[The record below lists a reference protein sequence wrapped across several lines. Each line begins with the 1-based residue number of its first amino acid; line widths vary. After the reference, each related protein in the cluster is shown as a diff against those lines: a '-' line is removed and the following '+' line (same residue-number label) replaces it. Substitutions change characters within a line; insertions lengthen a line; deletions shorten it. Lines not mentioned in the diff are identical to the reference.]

1 MSTEQ
6 IPKQFSGY
14 AALSEEEGKKL
25 DVEPYSFTPKTWS
38 EDDVTLKITHCGIC
52 GSCIHTLTNGWP
64 FPTKYPAICGHEVVG
79 IVVEAGSNTR
89 HKVGDR
95 VGVGA
100 QSISCG
106 ECREC
111 KAGKEPYCLKMG
123 GTYQGI
129 FEDGTMAQGGY
140 SNYMRTKGAFA
151 VPIPSVLKS
160 EVAAPLLCA
169 GITTYSPLKRFGA
182 SPGKKVGV
190 LGIGGLGHLGLMFSK
205 ALGANTYAF
214 SSSNGKLDDV
224 VKMGIPKE
232 NYISYS
238 NPQEVIDAH
247 RGSFD
252 LIISTSSGKG
262 MPLESLFFELLAP
275 EGVFCL
281 LGMPEEKF
289 PAMFGQA
296 FAMKGIQ
303 LAGSMIGGP
312 RQIEEMLNFAAD
324 NGVKPWV
331 EVKPMHQASQA
342 LKEVHAGK
350 PRYRYV
356 LANPDFS

>member
-1 MSTEQ
+1 MV
-6 IPKQFSGY
+6 PKQFSGY
-14 AALSEEEGKKL
+14 AAHSEEEGKKL
-25 DVEPYSFTPKTWS
+25 DVKPYSFTPKKWS

-64 FPTKYPAICGHEVVG
+64 MPTKYPAICGHEVIG

-100 QSISCG
+100 QSFCCG
-106 ECREC
+106 ECKAC
-111 KAGKEPYCLKMG
+111 KMGSVPYCVKFG

-151 VPIPSVLKS
+151 VPIPKVMKS
-160 EVAAPLLCA
+160 EEAAPLLCA
-169 GITTYSPLKRFGA
+169 GITTYSPLKRWGA
-182 SPGKKVGV
+182 GPGKKVGV

-205 ALGANTYAF
+205 ALGADTYAL
-214 SSSNGKLDDV
+214 SSSDKKLDDV

-238 NPQEVIDAH
+238 DQREVVRQH
-247 RGSFD
+247 RNSFD
-252 LIISTSSGKG
+252 LIISTTSGKG
-262 MPLESLFFELLAP
+262 MPLESLFFKLLAP
-275 EGVFCL
+275 KGTFCI
-281 LGMPEEKF
+281 LGLPEEKF

-296 FAMKGIQ
+296 FVAKGIQ
-303 LAGSMIGGP
+303 LAGSQIGAP
-312 RQIEEMLNFAAD
+312 AEIEEMLKFAAEKD
-324 NGVKPWV
+324 VKAWV
-331 EVKPMHQASQA
+331 QVKPMEQVAQA
-342 LKEVHAGK
+342 LKEVDEGK

-356 LANPDFS
+356 MANPESSRL